1 MNESETKT
9 WSAPVATITR
19 TCKLYAGEGDDWS
32 GYMYMPTPFHFMSI
46 GDQELFEHLGQPLW
60 KLMKEGFSVPIIHAE
75 CDFMSPVVVGD
86 VLSQR
91 IDLRLGQGTSMVMLH
106 EFSNENGEFVNR
118 GKTVRVWAAIKEME
132 PVPLPEWLRA
142 LEPQK

>member
-1 MNESETKT
+1 
-9 WSAPVATITR
+9 
-19 TCKLYAGEGDDWS
+19 
-32 GYMYMPTPFHFMSI
+32 
-46 GDQELFEHLGQPLW
+46 
-60 KLMKEGFSVPIIHAE
+60 MKEGFSVPIIHAE